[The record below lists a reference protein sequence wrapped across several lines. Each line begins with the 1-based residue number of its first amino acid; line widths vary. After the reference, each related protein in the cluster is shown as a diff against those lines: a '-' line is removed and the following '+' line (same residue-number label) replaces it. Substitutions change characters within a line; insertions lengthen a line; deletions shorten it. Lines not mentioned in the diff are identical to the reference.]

1 MTVIKKAVCILMTAT
16 LAFGSLAG
24 CGKNTKGAVNTK
36 YEKDENLNEVG
47 AFPVCKEKITL
58 RVGIPK
64 NEFITDYDD
73 NTFTKKLEEM
83 MNCDI
88 EFEFLPSSDTMQKVE
103 LMMNSG
109 GDELPDIICGVN
121 FTDGAL
127 AGYGDAGMIIPL
139 NAYYENSAY
148 YINDAFEKEKDLKN
162 MITLSDGNMYYIP
175 SYAKAL
181 QNEVGCARCW
191 INKKWLDKLGLK
203 MPETTEEFENV
214 LMAFKEKDPNGNGK
228 ADELPFSGNTSL
240 GNLSGLEYIF
250 GSFLK
255 FTPKT
260 SYLYAKGGKIKAGY
274 MQDEWKDAVN
284 YCAKLYKEGLISD
297 STFTLDS
304 NGFAPL
310 RNNAG
315 VPIVGAFVSMGLNFS
330 AEVKDRYDD
339 YVPLPPLKGDKG
351 YQSAVWVPTIPST
364 GFVITKNCKYPEAAF
379 RLGDL
384 MCSEEIT
391 ISNRWG
397 EKDVDWKKADADAYS
412 LFKDEGYAPTIEV
425 INNVWAVPTNKHWSQ
440 KGAAYRD
447 YAVSLGQVAS
457 KNNINERFVA
467 ESTKAYLPYTDM
479 SDVKKF
485 VYDIDGIA
493 DINEINT
500 NIESYVK
507 EMTTLF
513 VIGEKNADKEWDS
526 YLKELDNMGANQLL
540 DETQKAY
547 DRANK

>member
-1 MTVIKKAVCILMTAT
+1 
-16 LAFGSLAG
+16 
-24 CGKNTKGAVNTK
+24 
-36 YEKDENLNEVG
+36 
-47 AFPVCKEKITL
+47 
-58 RVGIPK
+58 
-64 NEFITDYDD
+64 
-73 NTFTKKLEEM
+73 
-83 MNCDI
+83 
-88 EFEFLPSSDTMQKVE
+88 
-103 LMMNSG
+103 
-109 GDELPDIICGVN
+109 
-121 FTDGAL
+121 
-127 AGYGDAGMIIPL
+127 
-139 NAYYENSAY
+139 
-148 YINDAFEKEKDLKN
+148 
-162 MITLSDGNMYYIP
+162 
-175 SYAKAL
+175 
-181 QNEVGCARCW
+181 
-191 INKKWLDKLGLK
+191 
-203 MPETTEEFENV
+203 
-214 LMAFKEKDPNGNGK
+214 
-228 ADELPFSGNTSL
+228 
-240 GNLSGLEYIF
+240 
-250 GSFLK
+250 
-255 FTPKT
+255 
-260 SYLYAKGGKIKAGY
+260 
-274 MQDEWKDAVN
+274 
-284 YCAKLYKEGLISD
+284 
-297 STFTLDS
+297 
-304 NGFAPL
+304 
-310 RNNAG
+310 
-315 VPIVGAFVSMGLNFS
+315 
-330 AEVKDRYDD
+330 
-339 YVPLPPLKGDKG
+339 
-351 YQSAVWVPTIPST
+351 
-364 GFVITKNCKYPEAAF
+364 
-379 RLGDL
+379 